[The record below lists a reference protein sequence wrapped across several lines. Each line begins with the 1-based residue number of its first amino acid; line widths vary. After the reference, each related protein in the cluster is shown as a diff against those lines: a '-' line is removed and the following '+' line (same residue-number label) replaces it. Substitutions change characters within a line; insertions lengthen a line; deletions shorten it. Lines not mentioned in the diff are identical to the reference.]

1 MKKMMRSLRNPNRR
15 PTHPGAILRE
25 DILPELSITQAA
37 LANYLGV
44 SRLTVSEIL
53 HEKRGISAEM
63 AVRISKVIGGT
74 PESWLHMQ
82 EAVDLWEVEQK
93 FFSNP
98 AIGPI
103 PMKPLLATI

>member
-1 MKKMMRSLRNPNRR
+1 MKKLIRSLRNPNRK

-25 DILPELSITQAA
+25 DVLPGLETTQAA
-37 LANYLGV
+37 FANYLGV

-53 HEKRGISAEM
+53 HEKRGVSAKM

-82 EAVDLWEVEQK
+82 EAVDLWEVEQRFK
-93 FFSNP
+93 KNP
-98 AIGPI
+98 ASAPVA
-103 PMKPLLATI
+103 MKPLLAAA

>member
-1 MKKMMRSLRNPNRR
+1 MTKMIRSLRNPNRR

-25 DILPELSITQAA
+25 DILPELGITQAA
-37 LANYLGV
+37 LANYLVV

-74 PESWLHMQ
+74 PQSWLHMQ
-82 EAVDLWEVEQK
+82 ESLDL
-93 FFSNP
+93 
-98 AIGPI
+98 
-103 PMKPLLATI
+103 

>member
-1 MKKMMRSLRNPNRR
+1 MKKITKSLRNPNRR

-25 DILPELSITQAA
+25 DILPELGITQAVF
-37 LANYLGV
+37 ANHLGV

-53 HEKRGISAEM
+53 HGKRGVSAEM
-63 AVRISKVIGGT
+63 AVRLAKVIGGS

-93 FFSNP
+93 FKNNP
-98 AIGPI
+98 AIAPI
-103 PMKPLLATI
+103 QLEPLMAMV

>member
-1 MKKMMRSLRNPNRR
+1 MKKLIRSLRNPNRR

-25 DILPELSITQAA
+25 DILPELEITQAA
-37 LANYLGV
+37 FANYLGV

-53 HEKRGISAEM
+53 HEKRGVSAEM

-82 EAVDLWEVEQK
+82 EAVDLWEVEQRFK
-93 FFSNP
+93 KNP
-98 AIGPI
+98 ASAPI
-103 PMKPLLATI
+103 AMKPLLAAA